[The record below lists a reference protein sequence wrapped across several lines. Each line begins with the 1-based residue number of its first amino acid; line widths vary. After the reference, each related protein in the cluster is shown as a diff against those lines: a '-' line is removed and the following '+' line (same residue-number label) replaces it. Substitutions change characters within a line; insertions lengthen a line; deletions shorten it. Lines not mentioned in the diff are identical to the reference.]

1 MYSAQMLGT
10 VKEKSL
16 GLLSL
21 EPKDENG
28 VPITDFATRVL
39 RDGNGSEIKEW
50 YALAAYL
57 QSFGDEGVPERY
69 GMPKGDGRKSVDRSW
84 NPIEL
89 LRSPNWIT
97 LVTLLAAAAELIAA
111 LTDFFR
117 LWARIENVCLAPALG
132 GAAGPGPGP
141 AGKAAA
147 LRRRPEEV
155 PGIGCRRGH
164 PPIRIKTQAA
174 GTACEEERV

>member
-1 MYSAQMLGT
+1 MRCPEIEDDQLYRVVSGMYSAQMLGT

-16 GLLSL
+16 GLLSI

-28 VPITDFATRVL
+28 RPITDFATRVL

-69 GMPKGDGRKSVDRSW
+69 GMPKGDGRKSVEPQLEPHR
-84 NPIEL
+84 
-89 LRSPNWIT
+89 
-97 LVTLLAAAAELIAA
+97 AAPLPQLDHPGHAAGGGGG
-111 LTDFFR
+111 
-117 LWARIENVCLAPALG
+117 PGGG

-164 PPIRIKTQAA
+164 PRHQNARPRRQ
-174 GTACEEERV
+174 GPPCEEERV